1 MNRKG
6 KSART
11 YSVKK
16 RAPGAGRPRG
26 PYGDSSAFTMR
37 MSDDLREAINR
48 RAAED
53 FRSAS
58 ATAEILLRQ
67 ALGLPVLVLGVRP
80 LIDGQR
86 LEQEI

>member
-1 MNRKG
+1 
-6 KSART
+6 
-11 YSVKK
+11 
-16 RAPGAGRPRG
+16 
-26 PYGDSSAFTMR
+26 MR
-37 MSDDLREAINR
+37 MSDDLRDAINQ

-86 LEQEI
+86 PEGSQ